1 MTIFPSVSIEAVGFS
16 AAGFFS
22 SFPRQDGRER
32 ARKRRRQD
40 RIKIAADRFIYLSC
54 TRNTRSRQRSLY
66 SLFSE
71 VVYNGRMKQKILAHL
86 NEDYTVPVRDPLW
99 KHIYL
104 TPALRDMMNDPE
116 FQKLGR
122 IRQLGPASLVY
133 PGATHTRLNHSLG
146 VFFLAR
152 RIIKTLLYSDSCP
165 ALSLEGVKAFLCAS
179 MLHDIGHFPHA
190 HSFKELPLEDHE
202 VLSGRLIRD
211 SRIGRIIKDRIGC
224 DPDLTAAIID
234 STVPDGGNTELIFFR
249 NILSGVLDPDK
260 LDYLNRDAYF
270 CGVPYGTQDID
281 FVISQIRPTASGIGL
296 TEKGVTAVENILF
309 SKYLM
314 YKTVYWHTDV
324 RISTAMVKK
333 AVFLGLSRGLIG
345 GEELYGMDDEQF
357 FRRMVALPEEIAS
370 LIREAETPKKYRI
383 VDRIPFDPDNR
394 LHRDLMDLEKRYQFE
409 EELAKDIRRL
419 NPEILPENHLI
430 IDIPSR
436 ISFEVDLPILMED
449 ESVPFVDSG
458 SVFSEPVVRGFTD
471 ILRHIRII
479 VPEETAR
486 EFPSI
491 PLA

>member
-1 MTIFPSVSIEAVGFS
+1 
-16 AAGFFS
+16 
-22 SFPRQDGRER
+22 
-32 ARKRRRQD
+32 
-40 RIKIAADRFIYLSC
+40 
-54 TRNTRSRQRSLY
+54 
-66 SLFSE
+66 
-71 VVYNGRMKQKILAHL
+71 MKQQIIKHI
-86 NEDYTVPVRDPLW
+86 NEDYRFPVRDPLW

-104 TPALRDMMNDPE
+104 TAGLREMMNDPE

-152 RIIKTLLYSDSCP
+152 RILKTLLYVDDCP
-165 ALSLEGVKAFLCAS
+165 PITLEGAKAFLCAA

-190 HSFKELPLEDHE
+190 HSFKELPLKDHE
-202 VLSGRLIRD
+202 TLSGELIRK
-211 SRIGRIIKDRIGC
+211 SRIADLIKDKIGS

-234 STVPDGGNTELIFFR
+234 SSIPDGGSDELIFFR

-281 FVISQIRPTASGIGL
+281 FVISQIRPTQSGIGL
-296 TEKGVTAVENILF
+296 TSKGVTAVENILF

-333 AVFLGLSRGLIG
+333 AVYLSLSGNLIEA
-345 GEELYGMDDEQF
+345 EELYGMDDQQF
-357 FRRMVALPEEIAS
+357 YKRMTRLPEELAS

-383 VDRIPFDPDNR
+383 VNQMAFDESNE
-394 LHRDLMDLEKRYQFE
+394 LHRNLMDLDFRYHTEKN
-409 EELAKDIRRL
+409 LARGLRKQNR
-419 NPEILPENHLI
+419 NILPENHLI

-436 ISFEVDLPILMED
+436 ISFEVDLPIFNND
-449 ESVPFVDSG
+449 GSIVPFIHSG

-471 ILRHIRII
+471 ALRYIRII
-479 VPEETAR
+479 VPEETALKYP
-486 EFPSI
+486 EIS
-491 PLA
+491 LT